1 MRFLFSVSITDHG
14 RWILLS
20 TYGCGDARSRN
31 GGRLRHS
38 EDENNERSVK
48 MEYQTIICDKSD
60 RIAVITLNRPK
71 NMNALNSQLL
81 EELDCAIADI
91 ACDEEIKVVILTGN
105 EKFFAAGA
113 DITEIDTIENSVDV
127 HRFIHL
133 VQNVINRIE
142 DLEKPVIAA
151 VCGLALGGGFELALA
166 CDIRLAAENAVFAL
180 PEIKLG
186 LIPGG
191 GGTQRLSRL
200 IGTGLAKELVYTGN
214 TIDAHETL
222 RIGVVNKVYPLVS
235 LMDEAKKVA
244 LKMAGY
250 SGEAIKAAKLAINGG
265 INMDVKSGIA
275 YEARCFEVLFATED
289 RKEGVKAFIE
299 KRKPQFNDR

>member
-1 MRFLFSVSITDHG
+1 MG
-14 RWILLS
+14 
-20 TYGCGDARSRN
+20 
-31 GGRLRHS
+31 
-38 EDENNERSVK
+38 
-48 MEYQTIICDKSD
+48 YQTILCDKSD

-71 NMNALNSQLL
+71 NMNALKSQLL